1 MNSLVYKLLT
11 IIILSV
17 LFACSS
23 EKPSE
28 VSGQKPPVPA
38 ATEGPAY
45 TVQIT
50 PVNAY
55 RNTQVYLVPQ
65 GFDLSNAQIEWLVN
79 GSPVES
85 PKPGQFIAS
94 EVKKGDTVQ
103 AKATIQGRE
112 VLSNSVQIKNSPPE
126 ITSVKT
132 LPDLARPGDT
142 LSVEVEGKDADGDEV
157 IFTYEWTRNG
167 EPAGNGQQ
175 IEGQLRR
182 GDKVIVTIVPSD
194 GEVSG
199 SPIIMRR
206 EIKNMPPS
214 ILDNKKFSFDGK
226 VYTFQVP
233 ANDPDGDTLTY
244 TLQSGPKGMT
254 INSETGLVYWNVP
267 AEFKGKA
274 PFMVSVSDGQGGE
287 SRKSFTLEIKQ
298 R

>member
-1 MNSLVYKLLT
+1 MSLYKFLT
-11 IIILSV
+11 IMILSV

-28 VSGQKPPVPA
+28 VGGQKPPGPSVA
-38 ATEGPAY
+38 EGPAY
-45 TVQIT
+45 AVQIT
-50 PVNAY
+50 PVNAR
-55 RNTQVYLVPQ
+55 RNTLVYLVPQ
-65 GFDLSNAQIEWLVN
+65 GFDLSNATIEWLVN

-94 EVKKGDTVQ
+94 EVRKGDTVQ
-103 AKATIQGRE
+103 ARATIQDME
-112 VLSNSVQIKNSPPE
+112 VLSNSIEIKNSPPE
-126 ITSVKT
+126 ISSVKT

-157 IFTYEWTRNG
+157 TFTYEWTRNG

-194 GEVSG
+194 GEASG

-206 EIKNMPPS
+206 EVKNMPPAIS
-214 ILDNKKFSFDGK
+214 DNKKFSFDGN

-244 TLQSGPKGMT
+244 GLKSGPKGMT
-254 INSETGLVYWNVP
+254 VNSATGLVYWNVP

-274 PFMVSVSDGQGGE
+274 PFVVSVSDGQGGE
-287 SRKSFTLEIKQ
+287 SKKSFTLEIKK

>member
-1 MNSLVYKLLT
+1 MSFYKFIT
-11 IIILSV
+11 IIIL
-17 LFACSS
+17 LFLCACSS

-28 VSGQKPPVPA
+28 VSGQKPVGPSV
-38 ATEGPAY
+38 TEGSAY
-45 TVQIT
+45 TLQIT
-50 PVNAY
+50 PINAY

-65 GFDLSNAQIEWLVN
+65 GFDLSDANIEWLVN

-85 PKPGQFIAS
+85 PKPGQFSAS

-103 AKATIQGRE
+103 VKATIQGQE
-112 VLSNSVQIKNSPPE
+112 VLSNSIEIKNSPPE

-132 LPDLARPGDT
+132 LPDLARPGDA

-157 IFTYEWTRNG
+157 TFTYEWTRNG

-194 GEVSG
+194 GEASG

-206 EIKNMPPS
+206 EVKNMPPAIS
-214 ILDNKKFSFDGK
+214 DNKKFSFDGK

-233 ANDPDGDTLTY
+233 ASDPDGDTLTY
-244 TLQSGPKGMT
+244 SLKSGPKGMT
-254 INSETGLVYWNVP
+254 VNSATGLVYWNVP

-274 PFMVSVSDGQGGE
+274 PFMVSVSDSQGGE
-287 SRKSFTLEIKQ
+287 SKKSFSIEIKQ

>member
-1 MNSLVYKLLT
+1 MTLYKYLSLIILLSLV
-11 IIILSV
+11 S
-17 LFACSS
+17 CSS
-23 EKPSE
+23 EKPPE
-28 VSGQKPPVPA
+28 VSGQKLPGPSV
-38 ATEGPAY
+38 TEGSAY
-45 TVQIT
+45 TMQIT

-65 GFDLSNAQIEWLVN
+65 GFDLSNAKIEWLVN

-85 PKPGQFIAS
+85 PKPGQFSAS
-94 EVKKGDTVQ
+94 EVKKGDMVQ

-112 VLSNSVQIKNSPPE
+112 VLSNSIQIKNSPPE
-126 ITSVKT
+126 ITRVKT
-132 LPDLARPGDT
+132 LPDIARPGDT

-157 IFTYEWTRNG
+157 AFTYEWTRNG

-182 GDKVIVTIVPSD
+182 GDKVIITIVPSD
-194 GEVSG
+194 GEESG

-206 EIKNMPPS
+206 EIKNMPPVIS
-214 ILDNKKFSFDGK
+214 DNKKFSFDGK

-254 INSETGLVYWNVP
+254 VNPATGLVYWNVP
-267 AEFKGKA
+267 AEFKGKT
-274 PFMVSVSDGQGGE
+274 PFIVSVSDGQGGE